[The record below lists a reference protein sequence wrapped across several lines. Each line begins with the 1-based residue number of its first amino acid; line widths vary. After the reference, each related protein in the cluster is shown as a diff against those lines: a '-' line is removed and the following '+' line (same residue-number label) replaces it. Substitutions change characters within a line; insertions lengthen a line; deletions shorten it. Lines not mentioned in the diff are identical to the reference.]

1 MPRQKKT
8 NPAECATLAV
18 FTAPTAAPAEHEA
31 RAPASSASKL
41 ATLITLLQAP
51 EGATLE
57 SLCEATG
64 WQSHSVRGAL
74 AGSLKRKGH
83 VVTSTKPDHG
93 PRRYRIKA
101 SA

>member
-1 MPRQKKT
+1 MPRPKKN
-8 NPAECATLAV
+8 NPAKLPAPPIALAESKAS
-18 FTAPTAAPAEHEA
+18 TPAQH
-31 RAPASSASKL
+31 ASKL

-74 AGSLKRKGH
+74 AGSLRRKGYD
-83 VVTSTKPDHG
+83 VTSTKPKDG
-93 PRRYRIKA
+93 PRCYRVGA
-101 SA
+101 TA